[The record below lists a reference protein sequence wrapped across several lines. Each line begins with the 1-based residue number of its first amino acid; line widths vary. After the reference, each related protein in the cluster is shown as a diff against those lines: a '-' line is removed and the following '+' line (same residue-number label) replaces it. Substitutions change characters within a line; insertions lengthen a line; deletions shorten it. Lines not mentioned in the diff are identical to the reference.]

1 MGRHLKLRPQQQVA
15 QTSKWEETRMTMK
28 TLIRMALTTTA
39 LLAAPFASAEN
50 LKLADFQPPT
60 HFVVDSTYKV
70 FADTIAEKTGGDVS
84 VTLYM
89 GGELGPGPA
98 EQYNRTIEG
107 VTDIAFGL
115 PGYTAA
121 NFPKTLLTELPGV
134 ITAQTGTAQIL
145 ANINM
150 LSSEYR
156 RVVLI
161 GLWNNAPNLLFTAE
175 KPVRSLEDLKG
186 LKIRVPSRNAGL
198 VVEAWGAT
206 PVSMPA
212 PEIYNAMQTGVI
224 DGAMIDATTL
234 KAFKLAEVTKYITQ
248 GMDTT
253 ISDFFMIM
261 NRDSFDDLTEDQQ
274 KIVLDAGRTASVNG
288 NAAWLQIADKSIA
301 GFAATEGKEV
311 ITLAPEEAAKFN
323 AASAPAVEAIIA
335 EADAQGLEASAFVKA
350 LKGN

>member
-1 MGRHLKLRPQQQVA
+1 
-15 QTSKWEETRMTMK
+15 MTL
-28 TLIRMALTTTA
+28 THTFTALTAA
-39 LLAAPFASAEN
+39 LLLSPALAQAED

-60 HFVVDSTYKV
+60 HFVVDSTYV
-70 FADTIAEKTGGDVS
+70 PFSEAIATATNGDVT

-98 EQYNRTIEG
+98 EQYNRTVEG

-134 ITAQTGTAQIL
+134 IDAETGTARIM
-145 ANINM
+145 ANVDL
-150 LSSEYR
+150 LSDEYR
-156 RVVLI
+156 RVVLL

-175 KPVRSLEDLKG
+175 KPVRSIDDIKG
-186 LKIRVPSRNAGL
+186 MKIRVPSRNAGL
-198 VVEAWGAT
+198 VVEAWGAS

-234 KAFKLAEVTKYITQ
+234 GAFKLAEVTNFITM

-261 NRDSFDDLTEDQQ
+261 NRDSFDGLTAEQQ
-274 KIVLDAGRTASVNG
+274 AAVQDAGRDAAING
-288 NAAWLQIADKSIA
+288 NAAWLAVADKA
-301 GFAATEGKEV
+301 LAAFVATDGKEV
-311 ITLAPEEAAKFN
+311 ITLDAAAADAFN
-323 AASAPAVEAIIA
+323 AATAPAVEAAIA
-335 EADAQGLEASAFVKA
+335 EADAQGLEASAFVAA
-350 LKGN
+350 LKAD

>member
-1 MGRHLKLRPQQQVA
+1 MLTKSLIPALAALLLTPQLASATELKLG
-15 QTSKWEETRMTMK
+15 
-28 TLIRMALTTTA
+28 
-39 LLAAPFASAEN
+39 
-50 LKLADFQPPT
+50 DFQPPN
-60 HFVVDSTYKV
+60 HFVVESTYAP
-70 FADTIAEKTGGDVS
+70 FAKAIEDATGGA
-84 VTLYM
+84 VTVKTYM

-98 EQYNRTIEG
+98 EQYNRTVEG
-107 VTDIAFGL
+107 VLDIGFGL

-134 ITAQTGTAQIL
+134 ITPETGTERIQ
-145 ANINM
+145 ANIDM
-150 LSSEYR
+150 LSNEYR
-156 RVVLI
+156 RVVLV
-161 GLWNNAPNLLFTAE
+161 GLWNNAPNLLFTAS
-175 KPVRSLEDLKG
+175 KPVHAPEDLKG

-234 KAFKLAEVTKYITQ
+234 KAFKLAEVTKYITS

-253 ISDFFMIM
+253 MSDFFMIM
-261 NRDSFDDLTEDQQ
+261 NRDSFDGLTEDQQ
-274 KIVLDAGRTASVNG
+274 KAVLDAGRQASLNG
-288 NAAWLQIADKSIA
+288 SAAWRGIADKA
-301 GFAATEGKEV
+301 LQAFGATDGKEI

-323 AASAPAVEAIIA
+323 AASGPAVEKIIA